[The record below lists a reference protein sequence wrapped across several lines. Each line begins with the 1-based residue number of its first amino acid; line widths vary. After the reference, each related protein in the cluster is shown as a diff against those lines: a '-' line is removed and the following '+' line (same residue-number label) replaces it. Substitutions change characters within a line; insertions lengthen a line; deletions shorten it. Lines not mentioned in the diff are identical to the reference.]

1 MKKNAIAAAIVALIC
16 LSWLIGIKLA
26 DFTPQ
31 APIAKAEAKPAAPP
45 STRPVEKLPP
55 PTIAKT
61 GDSPSEPSV
70 SQVVQGD
77 AIAEKAE
84 IERCKKIDIDH
95 MKQLH
100 KGILAFVKKYRHYPE
115 QLSQL
120 VPEFVSA
127 DVLRS
132 PRKKTNQSNSAF
144 AMEHADPGIDKPS
157 YAFEF
162 SNIEYRD
169 GRTFAEIKE
178 VQRTEW
184 GDVVPMLRS
193 FAYDKVINISCR
205 GDVYETRLNWEWDSA
220 TLDLAEKYGWGPGLN
235 VGDMVKVQVL
245 RPDGSPATGAQVW
258 ADGRNYSFDLPN
270 RPFTADSDGWATI
283 PVGADTDRTALV
295 LRAEM
300 PGYSSSIDRSER
312 GNLPEGKSL
321 TLAPSQR
328 IGGTA
333 VSADGKPMSG
343 ARVFLQQT
351 PAPEAADAR
360 PRPPVM
366 SVVTDA
372 QGRWTAEV
380 HPDEVAGLSVRLGEP
395 GGTPFKH
402 APLGTPLDVS
412 AAKAGKAVIRK

>member
-1 MKKNAIAAAIVALIC
+1 MKKFAIAATALALIC
-16 LSWLIGIKLA
+16 LSWFFGSRLA
-26 DFTPQ
+26 DLTP
-31 APIAKAEAKPAAPP
+31 PVPSAKAVAKPTLPGP
-45 STRPVEKLPP
+45 TRAVEKLPP
-55 PTIAKT
+55 PTVVKT
-61 GDSPSEPSV
+61 SGTPFNPPADPFASGSAP
-70 SQVVQGD
+70 
-77 AIAEKAE
+77 AEKAE
-84 IERCKKIDIDH
+84 MERHKKIDIDH

-100 KGILAFVKKYRHYPE
+100 KGILSYLKKYGRYPE

-120 VPEFVSA
+120 APEFVSA

-184 GDVVPMLRS
+184 GDVVPMLRC
-193 FAYDKVINISCR
+193 FAYDKVINLSCR
-205 GDVYETRLNWEWDSA
+205 GDAYETRLNWEWDSA
-220 TLDLAEKYGWGPGLN
+220 TLDLAEKYGWGPGLT

-270 RPFTADSDGWATI
+270 RSFTADSEGWATI

-312 GNLPEGKSL
+312 GVLPEGKSL

-333 VSADGKPMSG
+333 VSADGTPMSG

-351 PAPEAADAR
+351 LATDAADTR

-366 SVVTDA
+366 SVVTDE
-372 QGRWTAEV
+372 QGRWSAEV

-402 APLGTPLDVS
+402 APLGTPLDVN
-412 AAKAGKAVIRK
+412 AAKAGNAVITN